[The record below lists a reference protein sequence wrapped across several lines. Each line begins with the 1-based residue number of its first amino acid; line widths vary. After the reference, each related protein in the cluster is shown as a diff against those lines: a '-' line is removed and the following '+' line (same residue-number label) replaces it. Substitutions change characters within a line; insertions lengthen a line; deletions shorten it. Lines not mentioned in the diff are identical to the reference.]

1 MSFNGNK
8 MITTSGG
15 GALICPDMDSKTRTL
30 FYATQAR
37 DNYPYYEHTHIG
49 YNYRL
54 SNICAGIG
62 RGQMTVLNE
71 HIAHHQRLAKMYEK
85 ALENIS
91 GLSYHA
97 NPDFRYESNY
107 WLSCI
112 TLDEH
117 VHVVGEEAVQ
127 IEAGQ
132 VAPNRNI
139 EALRIYMDKAGIET
153 RPLWKPM
160 HLQPIYADAP
170 AYLNGVS
177 EHLFRVGLC
186 LPSGPMVTDEDFDYI
201 ISTLKEAIK

>member
-1 MSFNGNK
+1 
-8 MITTSGG
+8 
-15 GALICPDMDSKTRTL
+15 
-30 FYATQAR
+30 
-37 DNYPYYEHTHIG
+37 
-49 YNYRL
+49 
-54 SNICAGIG
+54 
-62 RGQMTVLNE
+62 
-71 HIAHHQRLAKMYEK
+71 
-85 ALENIS
+85 
-91 GLSYHA
+91 
-97 NPDFRYESNY
+97 
-107 WLSCI
+107 
-112 TLDEH
+112 

-127 IEAGQ
+127 IVAGQ